1 MEALGREQAVNKVQI
16 ALQFLSGMP
25 PEILPYVKF
34 DSLLSKAFNGLDL
47 PDAVRSQAEVQEMQQ
62 QQMQQQMAMAAG
74 QTAAQTAGA
83 AGAEA
88 VMAQATQTQQGE
100 MTNE

>member
-1 MEALGREQAVNKVQI
+1 
-16 ALQFLSGMP
+16 MP

-62 QQMQQQMAMAAG
+62 QQMQQQMAMAG
-74 QTAAQTAGA
+74 SDRTKLRAQ
-83 AGAEA
+83 GAEA
-88 VMAQATQTQQGE
+88 LWLKQRNNKE
-100 MTNE
+100 K